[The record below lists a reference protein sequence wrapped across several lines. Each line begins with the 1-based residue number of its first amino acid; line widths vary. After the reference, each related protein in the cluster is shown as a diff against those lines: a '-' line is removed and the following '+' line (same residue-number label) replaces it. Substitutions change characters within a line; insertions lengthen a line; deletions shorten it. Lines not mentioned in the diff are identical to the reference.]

1 MASTQL
7 TSFARFTVV
16 AGFAA
21 LASPTFCVS
30 SESVEKIQM
39 DFSLPNG
46 FFSDENLLF
55 YWHVMQ
61 RPEIESHGP
70 PLQAHFTH

>member
-7 TSFARFTVV
+7 TSFGRFTIV

-21 LASPTFCVS
+21 LATPTFRVS
-30 SESVEKIQM
+30 SGIVRIFQL
-39 DFSLPNG
+39 DFSLPNV
-46 FFSDENLLF
+46 FSARIYF

-61 RPEIESHGP
+61 RPDIESHGP